1 MTRFFMRLFGVL
13 RKETLQILRDP
24 SSIILAL
31 IMLFIP
37 GTPMDN
43 DYGPQPDNSIKRQIK
58 DGSLAKLYNKWFMQ
72 PTPPN
77 NVVVGLPLTEKT
89 KEAWTNPN
97 NKPAEDYKL

>member
-1 MTRFFMRLFGVL
+1 MLLSTAALNLASPLGSMQAMGSAESDSPTILKFFGFLER
-13 RKETLQILRDP
+13 E
-24 SSIILAL
+24 
-31 IMLFIP
+31 ML
-37 GTPMDN
+37 
-43 DYGPQPDNSIKRQIK
+43 
-58 DGSLAKLYNKWFMQ
+58 LAKLYNKWFMQ